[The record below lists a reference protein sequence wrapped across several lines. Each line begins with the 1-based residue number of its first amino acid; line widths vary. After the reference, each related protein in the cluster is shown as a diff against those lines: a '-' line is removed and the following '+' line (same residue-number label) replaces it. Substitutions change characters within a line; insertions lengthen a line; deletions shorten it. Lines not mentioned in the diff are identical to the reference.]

1 MSALFRLLVIVG
13 ALGCI
18 AAAPEPGEALSNPSQ
33 EARARA
39 LFHEIRCMVCQ
50 NESIEESQAGLAGDL
65 RTLVRDQIREGRSDA
80 QVRAFLLQRY
90 GEFVLLK
97 PLMSWTNAALWFTP
111 VMVLLLGGGL
121 LALRLRHG
129 PGVMPLTAEEEDRL
143 AQILPR
149 NEP

>member
-111 VMVLLLGGGL
+111 VMVLLLGGG
-121 LALRLRHG
+121 
-129 PGVMPLTAEEEDRL
+129 T
-143 AQILPR
+143 PR
-149 NEP
+149 P